1 MNYDDWMH
9 LGWLLTELE
18 HSGRNFVLKIGGQSI
33 NNSAVKLKTEYGWAK
48 HLKETLYK
56 HIKREELESKP
67 IEFSIIMST
76 ASKKVYHLSWQNRR
90 YMFTGAS
97 SPQTFRTFNHETCVT
112 IFKLVA
118 SDFGV

>member
-1 MNYDDWMH
+1 MNYDDWLH

-18 HSGRNFVLKIGGQSI
+18 HSGRDFELRIGGQSI
-33 NNSAVKLKTEYGWAK
+33 TNSAVKLKTEYGWAK
-48 HLKETLYK
+48 FLKETLYK
-56 HIKREELESKP
+56 RIRREELESKP
-67 IEFSIIMST
+67 IEFSILLLN
-76 ASKKVYHLSWQNRR
+76 ASKKVYRLSWQNRR